1 MGFWELLLL
10 AVGLSTD
17 AFAIAACAGLTM
29 DKSKSKTNI
38 KQALIIGLYFGGF
51 QAAMPMIGYFAASL
65 FAEKIAAYSHWAAFG
80 LLVFLGGR
88 MIAGSLKKEPA
99 SGKKENPGSLDFSGP
114 AKMLP
119 LALATSIDALAA
131 GVSFAF
137 LQVKII
143 PAAALIGAT
152 TFIISLAGVK
162 TGNIFGAKLKSK
174 AQLAGG
180 VILALIG
187 VKILLENLI

>member
-1 MGFWELLLL
+1 LLLL

-17 AFAIAACAGLTM
+17 AFAVAACAGLTM

-51 QAAMPMIGYFAASL
+51 QAAMPITGYFAASL
-65 FAEKIAAYSHWAAFG
+65 FAEKIAAYSHWVAFG
-80 LLVFLGGR
+80 VLVFLGGR

-99 SGKKENPGSLDFSGP
+99 SEKKENPGSYDFSGP